1 MPRRELTAEECRKR
15 IDEAELRFETTA
27 EVEPSRGV
35 ISQERALAAL
45 EHGLEIRQPR
55 FHVVVVGSAGS
66 GRTFS
71 VRSTAE
77 RIAKK
82 RPTPDELLLL
92 PNPDRPSEPIALF
105 LPAGEGKPFVDSM
118 QGIFSKILESLHA
131 ATEGERFKQAQT
143 RAQRRSRRE
152 ETRLEDQLVAYAK
165 DCGFQLTRN
174 GDEIE
179 LAPLDGDGEA
189 EGEDGDLPPAEGK
202 RQAPKT
208 LRDKGAPEKG
218 AVDKR
223 ARDLHAAAPKSPEGK
238 STSSALG
245 RSSEYPEPRSAE
257 SRASDVGPMSQDP
270 LEMVKVAIE
279 EFEARLADVHEEAE
293 AELRAHIKTFLGDAI
308 KAAFSPVE
316 KRYETSQIIAPFLA
330 TLETATI
337 ARLHQLIDEPR
348 GEESAGLS
356 RGFIVPTLLTEHA
369 PGSGAPVV
377 EVAHPTLTAL
387 FGRSHSPP
395 DESFPPEPGFAVAGA
410 LHLANGGFLILP
422 ASALLKN
429 EALYEQLKACLLSGK
444 FIVPEQNPSYY
455 RGSSE
460 ELLFPPI
467 AIDVKVILVAG
478 SGLYQDLHALDPEF
492 SQLFR
497 IQARFE
503 PTLPLADAP
512 RTYPSFLAGL
522 CKERGLLPLT
532 RSAVA
537 ELVYLGGRL
546 AESQS
551 KVTSCLGAI
560 AEVATE
566 ASYLAGRR
574 GAEVIEE
581 RDVNDATQG
590 AQRRGSKFRDALHE
604 LLKNGTIRIETTG
617 AIVGQV
623 NAISVLSDG
632 PISFGRPCRV
642 TAVVYPGHE
651 GPMNIAREV
660 EMSGPIHAKGVLVL
674 TGFLASRFAQTR
686 PLSFSAS
693 LVFEQTY
700 EAIDGD
706 SASSSEL
713 YALLSALSGVPLR
726 QDLAVTGSVDQ
737 AGGIQPVG
745 GLNEKIEAF
754 FDVCQAKGGLTG
766 TQGVLIPATN
776 VDALMLRADVVDAI
790 RAGQFHVYAVS
801 TVESAIELLTGVPA
815 GAAAG
820 PSGDARFPEGSVYGR
835 AEARLARFYEAL
847 VARRNALGGE

>member
-1 MPRRELTAEECRKR
+1 MPARELAAAECRR
-15 IDEAELRFETTA
+15 HTDASAFSFETTA
-27 EVEPSRGV
+27 EVEPTKGV
-35 ISQERALAAL
+35 LSQERALAAL
-45 EHGLEIRQPR
+45 ELGLEIRQPR

-77 RIAKK
+77 RIAAK

-105 LPAGEGKPFVDSM
+105 LPAGEGKPFVDAM

-143 RAQRRSRRE
+143 RAQRRARRE
-152 ETRLEDQLVAYAK
+152 ETRLEDQLVAFAK
-165 DCGFQLTRN
+165 ECGFALIRS
-174 GDEIE
+174 GEEIE
-179 LAPLDGDGEA
+179 ISPIEPAVEGEPRTESVPPPSSPLVVEEA
-189 EGEDGDLPPAEGK
+189 EPGAE
-202 RQAPKT
+202 P
-208 LRDKGAPEKG
+208 
-218 AVDKR
+218 
-223 ARDLHAAAPKSPEGK
+223 
-238 STSSALG
+238 
-245 RSSEYPEPRSAE
+245 E
-257 SRASDVGPMSQDP
+257 SRGPVSQDP

-279 EFEARLADVHEEAE
+279 EFEGRLADVHEEAE
-293 AELRAHIKTFLGDAI
+293 SELRANIKQFLGDTIRAHF
-308 KAAFSPVE
+308 APVRQ
-316 KRYETSQIIAPFLA
+316 RYEASQVIAPFLG
-330 TLETATI
+330 TLETATVT
-337 ARLHQLIDEPR
+337 RLHQLIDEPR
-348 GEESAGLS
+348 SEESAFLS
-356 RGFIVPTLLTEHA
+356 RGFIVPTILTEHA

-395 DESFPPEPGFAVAGA
+395 DEAFPPEPGFAVAGA
-410 LHLANGGFLILP
+410 LHQANGGFLILP

-429 EALYEQLKACLLSGK
+429 EALYEQLKACLLAGR

-460 ELLFPPI
+460 ELLFPSI

-478 SGLYQDLHALDPEF
+478 PTLYQELHALDPEF
-492 SQLFR
+492 SQLFK

-503 PTLPLADAP
+503 PTLPLTEAAA
-512 RTYPSFLAGL
+512 TYPSFLSGL
-522 CKERGLLPLT
+522 CHERGLLPLT
-532 RSAVA
+532 RQAVT
-537 ELVYLGGRL
+537 ELVFLGGRL

-566 ASYLAGRR
+566 ASYLAQRR
-574 GAEVIEE
+574 GEATIDA
-581 RDVNDATQG
+581 RDVLDATMG
-590 AQRRGSKFRDALHE
+590 AQRRGSQFRDALHE

-632 PISFGRPCRV
+632 PVSFGRPCRV
-642 TAVVYPGHE
+642 TAVVYPGQE

-776 VDALMLRADVVDAI
+776 VDALMLRSDVVDAI
-790 RAGQFHVYAVS
+790 AAKTFRVYAVS
-801 TVESAIELLTGVPA
+801 TVEEGIELLTGQPA
-815 GAAAG
+815 GAAQAIVPG
-820 PSGDARFPEGSVYGR
+820 ETRFPETSVYGR
-835 AEARLARFYEAL
+835 VDARLARFFEAL
-847 VARRNALGGE
+847 MSRRNLAGGE

>member
-1 MPRRELTAEECRKR
+1 MPARELAADECRKR
-15 IDEAELRFETTA
+15 IDEAELAFETTA

-77 RIAKK
+77 RMAKK
-82 RPTPDELLLL
+82 RATPDELLLL

-105 LPAGEGKPFVDSM
+105 LPAGEGKPFVDAM
-118 QGIFSKILESLHA
+118 QGIFSKILESLHT

-152 ETRLEDQLVAYAK
+152 ETRLEDQLVQYAK
-165 DCGFQLTRN
+165 DCGFQLTRQ

-179 LAPLDGDGEA
+179 LAALENEDRDAGLGPDSKSLTEGTGEGR
-189 EGEDGDLPPAEGK
+189 ESERRSQVEMRPH
-202 RQAPKT
+202 
-208 LRDKGAPEKG
+208 
-218 AVDKR
+218 VDAK
-223 ARDLHAAAPKSPEGK
+223 LVLEPKSPE
-238 STSSALG
+238 S
-245 RSSEYPEPRSAE
+245 RSPESKAAE
-257 SRASDVGPMSQDP
+257 GGPLSLDP
-270 LEMVKVAIE
+270 LESVKIAIE

-293 AELRAHIKTFLGDAI
+293 SELRTHIKTFLGDAI
-308 KAAFSPVE
+308 KAAFAPVA
-316 KRYETSQIIAPFLA
+316 KRYAERQIIAPFLA
-330 TLETATI
+330 TLEAATVS
-337 ARLHQLIDEPR
+337 RLHQLIDEPR

-422 ASALLKN
+422 GAALLKN

-478 SGLYQDLHALDPEF
+478 PGLYGDLHALDPEF

-503 PTLPLADAP
+503 PTLPLTDAP
-512 RTYPSFLAGL
+512 RTYPTFLSGL
-522 CKERGLLPLT
+522 CKERGLRPLT
-532 RSAVA
+532 RAAVA

-574 GAEVIEE
+574 GVDVIDEQ
-581 RDVNDATQG
+581 DITDATQG
-590 AQRRGSKFRDALHE
+590 AQRRGSQFRDALHE
-604 LLKNGTIRIETTG
+604 LLGNGTIRIETTG

-776 VDALMLRADVVDAI
+776 VDALMLRSDVVEAI
-790 RAGQFHVYAVS
+790 RAGQFHVYAVAS
-801 TVESAIELLTGVPA
+801 VETAIELLTGVPA
-815 GAAAG
+815 GAAVATDG
-820 PSGDARFPEGSVYGR
+820 RFPEASVYGR
-835 AEARLARFYEAL
+835 AEARLARFWEAL